1 MRRSRQ
7 SLLDHTFN
15 AIGVLFTLWF
25 MAMGQNQGWSTL
37 LTIGL
42 LLIVSIPIALALLWL
57 KLWLRSYLG
66 NLR

>member
-25 MAMGQNQGWSTL
+25 IAIGQHQGWSGL
-37 LTIGL
+37 LTIEL
-42 LLIVSIPIALALLWL
+42 LMIVSIPIALALLWL
-57 KLWLRSYLG
+57 KLWLRSYFG
-66 NLR
+66 NPR